1 MYKRNRK
8 KAKKKKSDNKN
19 YIACEYENVE
29 IGVRH
34 ELAREKSRGSP
45 EIE

>member
-8 KAKKKKSDNKN
+8 KAKKKSDNKN